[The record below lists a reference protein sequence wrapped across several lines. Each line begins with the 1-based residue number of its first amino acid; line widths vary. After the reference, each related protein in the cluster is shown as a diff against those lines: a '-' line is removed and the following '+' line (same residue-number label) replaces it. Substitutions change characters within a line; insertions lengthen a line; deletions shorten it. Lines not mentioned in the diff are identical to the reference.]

1 MCFTLPSYDS
11 QASTLSLMNYHELL
25 LVMSELKTLSLF
37 SELQKEGTYSTS
49 FIRLMMRFLLRLPLS
64 SPDPVPA
71 SLALCCILTG
81 LHVSITQLIYHPLD
95 STWNKDIPFVHS

>member
-11 QASTLSLMNYHELL
+11 QASTLSFMNYHELL

-49 FIRLMMRFLLRLPLS
+49 FIRLMMRFLLRLLLS
-64 SPDPVPA
+64 SPDPVLA

-81 LHVSITQLIYHPLD
+81 LHDSITQLIYHPLD